1 MPRLHTSCAQDSS
14 LTHARPTRT
23 HTDTGAHTAGGTHVL
38 LHPSHSFSSFDSR
51 HPSAGMLDA
60 KLGHSPDGVRH
71 RSVFVSA
78 PAGLQVALGARQAE
92 LRDCKR
98 GVMCR
103 RPGPQARPWH
113 APVAQ
118 HTRDPP
124 MSSLGVPQYH
134 QKSRVWVAGQ
144 ASHKTPPRNAPK
156 QTSPFPHLL
165 PLPALVRPGACSH
178 KEGLRAVAVLAAYI
192 SQGICVW
199 KLKRPA
205 V

>member
-98 GVMCR
+98 GCHVSQTR
-103 RPGPQARPWH
+103 AAGKALAR
-113 APVAQ
+113 ACCVT
-118 HTRDPP
+118 HTRPTNEQPRCAAIPP
-124 MSSLGVPQYH
+124 K
-134 QKSRVWVAGQ
+134 KSRVGCR
-144 ASHKTPPRNAPK
+144 T
-156 QTSPFPHLL
+156 
-165 PLPALVRPGACSH
+165 G
-178 KEGLRAVAVLAAYI
+178 I
-192 SQGICVW
+192 SQNSSKKCP
-199 KLKRPA
+199 KTD
-205 V
+205 